1 MNRIRAMASTVIL
14 AGGTLL
20 LAPAPAHST
29 YLDPIDLL
37 PKRCCGGDVD
47 GDGKPDFQCCT
58 RDPAGCSA
66 GPDGCVIHQT

>member
-1 MNRIRAMASTVIL
+1 MDRIRALAITIVM

-20 LAPAPAHST
+20 LAPSPAHST
-29 YLDPIDLL
+29 YDPDEVL

-47 GDGKPDFQCCT
+47 GDGELDFRCCT

-66 GPDGCVIHQT
+66 GPAGCIINQT